1 MEVYVGDNWRKC
13 WDYNC
18 MVNYIWQPGNNGAT
32 PLSIICVACM
42 CSPVSLM
49 VTCAI
54 DFRPGWKGGP
64 PSPAG
69 MISNWKFSG
78 PSSTPSSMTG
88 MSTHDLFLPFSKS
101 TS

>member
-1 MEVYVGDNWRKC
+1 MYHVI
-13 WDYNC
+13 YN
-18 MVNYIWQPGNNGAT
+18 IF
-32 PLSIICVACM
+32 IIVCVVMTVHIIIM
-42 CSPVSLM
+42 CVVMTVHTAVTVTASPSLR

-54 DFRPGWKGGP
+54 DFGPGWKGGP

-88 MSTHDLFLPFSKS
+88 ISTHDLFFPFSKS